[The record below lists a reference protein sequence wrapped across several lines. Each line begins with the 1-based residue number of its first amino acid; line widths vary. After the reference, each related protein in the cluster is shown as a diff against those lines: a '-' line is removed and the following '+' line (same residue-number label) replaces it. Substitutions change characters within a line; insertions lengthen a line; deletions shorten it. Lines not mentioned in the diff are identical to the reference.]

1 MKLRNLY
8 LVNSIITLVL
18 ALGLLLMTS
27 VMVNLFGMNN
37 SAETRTLS
45 QLLGVG
51 LVVGGMTTLL
61 AREVTDPMARSAIN
75 FSNLI
80 ADVLGV
86 VIALNAT
93 LTGVFGWF
101 GWLLVV
107 VYLVL
112 ALGFG
117 YFQFLAPPE

>member
-8 LVNSIITLVL
+8 LANSIITLVL

-27 VMVNLFGMNN
+27 VMVDLFGMNN
-37 SAETRTLS
+37 VAETRTLS

-51 LVVGGMTTLL
+51 LVVSGMITLL

-75 FSNLI
+75 FSNMI
-80 ADVLGV
+80 ACVLGV
-86 VIALNAT
+86 VVALNAT

-101 GWLLVV
+101 GWVLVV
-107 VYLVL
+107 VYLL
-112 ALGFG
+112 IALGFG
-117 YFQFLAPPE
+117 YFQFIAPPD

>member
-8 LVNSIITLVL
+8 LANSIIMLVL
-18 ALGLLLMTS
+18 ALGLILMTS
-27 VMVNLFGMNN
+27 VMVNLFGVNN
-37 SAETRTLS
+37 GAETRTLS

-51 LVVGGMTTLL
+51 LVVSGMITLL

-75 FSNLI
+75 YSNLI
-80 ADVLGV
+80 AGVLGV
-86 VIALNAT
+86 VVALNAT

-101 GWLLVV
+101 GWVLVV
-107 VYLVL
+107 VYLVI

-117 YFQFLAPPE
+117 YFQFLAPPQ

>member
-8 LVNSIITLVL
+8 LANSIITLVL

-27 VMVNLFGMNN
+27 VMVDLFGMNN
-37 SAETRTLS
+37 VAETRTLS

-51 LVVGGMTTLL
+51 LVVSGMITLL
-61 AREVTDPMARSAIN
+61 TREVTDPMARSAIN
-75 FSNLI
+75 YSNLI
-80 ADVLGV
+80 AGVLGV
-86 VIALNAT
+86 VVALNAT

-101 GWLLVV
+101 GWVLVV
-107 VYLVL
+107 VYLFI

-117 YFQFLAPPE
+117 YFQFLAPPD

>member
-8 LVNSIITLVL
+8 LANTIITLVL

-27 VMVNLFGMNN
+27 VMVDLFGMNN
-37 SAETRTLS
+37 VAETRTLS

-51 LVVGGMTTLL
+51 LVVSGMITLL
-61 AREVTDPMARSAIN
+61 TREVTDPMARSAIN
-75 FSNLI
+75 YSNLI
-80 ADVLGV
+80 AGVLGV
-86 VIALNAT
+86 VVALNAT

-101 GWLLVV
+101 GWVLVV
-107 VYLVL
+107 VYLFI

>member
-8 LVNSIITLVL
+8 LANSIITLVL

-27 VMVNLFGMNN
+27 VMVNLFGVNN
-37 SAETRTLS
+37 GAETRTLS
-45 QLLGVG
+45 QLFGVG
-51 LVVGGMTTLL
+51 LVVSGMITLL
-61 AREVTDPMARSAIN
+61 AREVTEPMARSAIN

-117 YFQFLAPPE
+117 YFQFLAPPQ

>member
-8 LVNSIITLVL
+8 LANSIITLVL

-107 VYLVL
+107 VYLLL

-117 YFQFLAPPE
+117 YFQFLAPPQ

>member
-8 LVNSIITLVL
+8 LANSIIMLVL
-18 ALGLLLMTS
+18 ALGLILMTS
-27 VMVNLFGMNN
+27 VMVNLFGVNN
-37 SAETRTLS
+37 GAETRTLS

-51 LVVGGMTTLL
+51 LVVSGMITLL

-86 VIALNAT
+86 VVALNAT

-107 VYLVL
+107 VYLLL

-117 YFQFLAPPE
+117 YFQFLAPPQ

>member
-8 LVNSIITLVL
+8 LANSIITLVL

-37 SAETRTLS
+37 GAETRTLS

-51 LVVGGMTTLL
+51 LVVSGMITLL

-86 VIALNAT
+86 VVALNAT

-107 VYLVL
+107 VYLLL

-117 YFQFLAPPE
+117 YFQFLAPPQ

>member
-8 LVNSIITLVL
+8 LANSIITLVL

-27 VMVNLFGMNN
+27 VMVDLFGMNN
-37 SAETRTLS
+37 VAETRTLS

-51 LVVGGMTTLL
+51 LVVSGMITLL
-61 AREVTDPMARSAIN
+61 AREVTDPMAHSAIN

-80 ADVLGV
+80 ADVLAV
-86 VIALNAT
+86 VVALNAT

-101 GWLLVV
+101 GWVIV
-107 VYLVL
+107 AIYIVL
-112 ALGFG
+112 ALGFA

>member
-8 LVNSIITLVL
+8 LANSIITLVL

-27 VMVNLFGMNN
+27 VMVNLFGLNN
-37 SAETRTLS
+37 GAETRTLS

-107 VYLVL
+107 VYLFL

-117 YFQFLAPPE
+117 YFQFLAPPD

>member
-8 LVNSIITLVL
+8 LANSIIMLVL
-18 ALGLLLMTS
+18 ALGLILMTS
-27 VMVNLFGMNN
+27 VMVNLFGVNN
-37 SAETRTLS
+37 GAETRTLS

-51 LVVGGMTTLL
+51 RVVSGMITLL

-86 VIALNAT
+86 VVALNAT

-107 VYLVL
+107 VYLLL

-117 YFQFLAPPE
+117 YFQFIAPPD

>member
-8 LVNSIITLVL
+8 LANSIITLVL

-27 VMVNLFGMNN
+27 VMVNLFGLNN
-37 SAETRTLS
+37 GAETRTLS
-45 QLLGVG
+45 QLFGVG
-51 LVVGGMTTLL
+51 LVVSGMITLL

-86 VIALNAT
+86 VVALNAT

-107 VYLVL
+107 VYLFL

-117 YFQFLAPPE
+117 YFQFLAPPD

>member
-8 LVNSIITLVL
+8 LANSIIMLVL
-18 ALGLLLMTS
+18 ALGLILMTS
-27 VMVNLFGMNN
+27 VMVNLFGVNN
-37 SAETRTLS
+37 GAETRTLS
-45 QLLGVG
+45 QLFGVG
-51 LVVGGMTTLL
+51 LVVSGMITLL

-86 VIALNAT
+86 VVALNAT

-107 VYLVL
+107 VYLLL

-117 YFQFLAPPE
+117 YFQFLAPPQ

>member
-8 LVNSIITLVL
+8 LANSIITLVL
-18 ALGLLLMTS
+18 ALGLILMTS
-27 VMVNLFGMNN
+27 VMVNLFGLNN
-37 SAETRTLS
+37 GAETRTLS
-45 QLLGVG
+45 QLFGVG
-51 LVVGGMTTLL
+51 LVVSGMITLL

-75 FSNLI
+75 YSNLI
-80 ADVLGV
+80 AGVLGV
-86 VIALNAT
+86 VVALNAT

-117 YFQFLAPPE
+117 YFQFIAPPE

>member
-18 ALGLLLMTS
+18 ALGLILMTS

-37 SAETRTLS
+37 VAETRALS

-51 LVVGGMTTLL
+51 LVVSGMITLL
-61 AREVTDPMARSAIN
+61 AREVTDPMAVSAIN
-75 FSNLI
+75 YSNLI
-80 ADVLGV
+80 AGVLGV

-101 GWLLVV
+101 GWVLVV
-107 VYLVL
+107 VYLFI

-117 YFQFLAPPE
+117 YFQFIAPPE

>member
-8 LVNSIITLVL
+8 LANSIITLVL
-18 ALGLLLMTS
+18 ALGLILMTS
-27 VMVNLFGMNN
+27 VMVNLFGVNN
-37 SAETRTLS
+37 GAETRTLS
-45 QLLGVG
+45 QLFGVG
-51 LVVGGMTTLL
+51 LVVSGMITLL

-86 VIALNAT
+86 VVALNAT

>member
-8 LVNSIITLVL
+8 LANSIITLVL
-18 ALGLLLMTS
+18 ALGLILMTS
-27 VMVNLFGMNN
+27 VMVNLFGVNN
-37 SAETRTLS
+37 GAETRTLS
-45 QLLGVG
+45 QLFGVG
-51 LVVGGMTTLL
+51 LVVSGMITLL

-86 VIALNAT
+86 VVALNAT

-117 YFQFLAPPE
+117 YFQFLAPPQ

>member
-8 LVNSIITLVL
+8 LANSIITLVL

-27 VMVNLFGMNN
+27 VMVNLFGLNN
-37 SAETRTLS
+37 GAETRTLS

-86 VIALNAT
+86 VVALNAT

-107 VYLVL
+107 VYLFL

-117 YFQFLAPPE
+117 YFQFLAPPQ

>member
-8 LVNSIITLVL
+8 LANSIIMLVL
-18 ALGLLLMTS
+18 ALGLILMTS
-27 VMVNLFGMNN
+27 VMVNLFGVNN
-37 SAETRTLS
+37 GAETRTLS

-51 LVVGGMTTLL
+51 LVVSGMITLL

-86 VIALNAT
+86 VVALNAT

-117 YFQFLAPPE
+117 YFQFLAPPQ

>member
-8 LVNSIITLVL
+8 LANSIITLVL

-27 VMVNLFGMNN
+27 VMVNLFGVNN
-37 SAETRTLS
+37 GAETRTLS
-45 QLLGVG
+45 QLFGVG
-51 LVVGGMTTLL
+51 LVVSGMITLL

-86 VIALNAT
+86 VVALNAT

-107 VYLVL
+107 VYLFL

-117 YFQFLAPPE
+117 YFQFLAPPD